1 MRWPSKIPA
10 GRVSN
15 EIVHALDMFAT
26 LANVAGADVPDDRVI
41 DSVDQ
46 LEFLT
51 GKQDKSNRDGF
62 MVYVGSDLFGI
73 KWRNWKM
80 MFKEVERG
88 TDEKRTFD
96 FPRFFN
102 LYSDPKEEYP
112 LTKATAGHFWVR
124 WPMGE
129 ILTKHGASLQKGASD
144 QAQGLLIRIRLQA
157 GDKRRPLRYCPIVP
171 VRWLELNDRICWHRR
186 HSPLG
191 VQRLKRVGFCRSLL
205 IGLIRCAEQ
214 LCRDAIGGNRPQ
226 LVVPGGSP
234 CIPSRQASQI

>member
-1 MRWPSKIPA
+1 M
-10 GRVSN
+10 
-15 EIVHALDMFAT
+15 
-26 LANVAGADVPDDRVI
+26 

-46 LEFLT
+46 SDFFL
-51 GKQDKSNRDGF
+51 GKQEKSNRDGF

-88 TDEKRTFD
+88 TDYKKTFD

-129 ILTKHGASLQKGASD
+129 LLTKHMGSLQKEPP
-144 QAQGLLIRIRLQA
+144 IQA
-157 GDKRRPLRYCPIVP
+157 GTPDPYKPPA
-171 VRWLELNDRICWHRR
+171 H
-186 HSPLG
+186 
-191 VQRLKRVGFCRSLL
+191 
-205 IGLIRCAEQ
+205 
-214 LCRDAIGGNRPQ
+214 
-226 LVVPGGSP
+226 
-234 CIPSRQASQI
+234 